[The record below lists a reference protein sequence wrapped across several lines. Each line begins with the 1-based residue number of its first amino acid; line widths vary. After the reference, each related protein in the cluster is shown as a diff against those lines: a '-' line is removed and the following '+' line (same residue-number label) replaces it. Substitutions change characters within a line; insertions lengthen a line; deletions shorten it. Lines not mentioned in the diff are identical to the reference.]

1 MIAILG
7 CGFGLYGHLPALID
21 LGLPVSTLD
30 RYRPALQAR
39 PELSCC
45 IPHVSFMEDEEE
57 LMAQADV
64 LVLAR
69 RPVDHFPII
78 RNLVQ
83 RRKEIRLVVE
93 KPIAVD
99 SRTAGRLHQMMINA
113 GIRYHVPYLF
123 PHCRWT
129 RSIQHTVAGR
139 GCSVRLEWEMDFR
152 NPAGSWKYDP
162 GVGGGIVAY
171 YTINFLPLVLKALG
185 PAARCKRV
193 NYAEG
198 RHLSFVA
205 STGDVEILC
214 RFAFRDEP
222 SFRVVVNGT
231 ETFHSATPFGEP
243 PVSTLPDPRIGVLQC
258 FYRKEVFAQKQDAL
272 NHAQV
277 IRTWNV
283 LEDHSPLNSAETID
297 DTVTEHDSKRRCS

>member
-21 LGLPVSTLD
+21 LGFTVSTLD
-30 RYRPALQAR
+30 RYRPTLQAR
-39 PELSCC
+39 PELSRC
-45 IPHVSFMEDEEE
+45 IPHVSFMKDEEE

-83 RRKEIRLVVE
+83 RRKEIQLVVE

-99 SRTAGRLHQMMINA
+99 SRTAGRLHHVMIDA

-123 PHCRWT
+123 PHCGWT
-129 RSIQHTVAGR
+129 RAIRHAVTGR
-139 GCSVRLEWEMDFR
+139 SCSVRLEWEMDFR

-162 GVGGGIVAY
+162 GVGGGMVAY
-171 YTINFLPLVLKALG
+171 YAINFLPLVLKALG
-185 PAARCKRV
+185 PAARCRGVKYV
-193 NYAEG
+193 EG

-205 STGDVEILC
+205 SIGDVEILC
-214 RFAFRDEP
+214 RFAFRDEL
-222 SFRVVVNGT
+222 SFRVVINGT
-231 ETFHSATPFGEP
+231 DTFHSATPFGDP
-243 PVSTLPDPRIGVLQC
+243 PVSALPDPRIGVLTC
-258 FYRKEVFAQKQDAL
+258 FYKKEVFAQQRDAL

-277 IRTWNV
+277 IRTWNE
-283 LEDHSPLNSAETID
+283 LENHPPLNSAETINS
-297 DTVTEHDSKRRCS
+297 TVTEHDSKRR

>member
-1 MIAILG
+1 MISVLG
-7 CGFGLYGHLPALID
+7 RGFGLYGHLPALID
-21 LGLPVSTLD
+21 LGFPVSTLD

-39 PELSCC
+39 PELSCF
-45 IPHVSFMEDEEE
+45 IPQISFIEDEEE
-57 LMAQADV
+57 LVAQADV

-69 RPVDHFPII
+69 RPVDHVPII
-78 RNLVQ
+78 QNLVQ
-83 RRKEIRLVVE
+83 RRKDIRLVVE

-123 PHCRWT
+123 PHCPWT
-129 RSIQHTVAGR
+129 RAIWHTVASR
-139 GCSVRLEWEMDFR
+139 RCSVRLEWEMDFR

-171 YTINFLPLVLKALG
+171 YAINFLPLVLKALG
-185 PAARCKRV
+185 PAAPCRRV
-193 NYAEG
+193 NYVEG

-205 STGDVEILC
+205 SIGDVEILC

-222 SFRVVVNGT
+222 SFWVVINGT
-231 ETFHSATPFGEP
+231 ETFRSATPFGES
-243 PVSTLPDPRIGVLQC
+243 PVSALPDPRIGALQC
-258 FYRKEVFAQKQDAL
+258 FYRKEVFAQKRDAL

-277 IRTWNV
+277 IRTWDV
-283 LEDHSPLNSAETID
+283 LEDRSSLNPAETID
-297 DTVTEHDSKRRCS
+297 DTVTDHDSRRR

>member
-1 MIAILG
+1 MISILG

-21 LGLPVSTLD
+21 LGFPVSTLD
-30 RYRPALQAR
+30 RYRPALQAH
-39 PELSCC
+39 PALSCF
-45 IPHVSFMEDEEE
+45 IPQVSFVEDEEE
-57 LMAQADV
+57 LVTQAHV

-83 RRKEIRLVVE
+83 RRKDIQIVVE

-99 SRTAGRLHQMMINA
+99 SRTAGRLHHIMINA

-129 RSIQHTVAGR
+129 QAIWHTVANR

-152 NPAGSWKYDP
+152 NPASSWKYDP

-171 YTINFLPLVLKALG
+171 YAINFLPLVLKALG

-193 NYAEG
+193 NYVEG

-205 STGDVEILC
+205 SIGDAEILC

-222 SFRVVVNGT
+222 SFRVVINGA
-231 ETFHSATPFGEP
+231 ETFRSATPFGEP
-243 PVSTLPDPRIGVLQC
+243 PVSTLPDPRIGVLKC
-258 FYRKEVFAQKQDAL
+258 FYRKEVFAQKQDTL

-277 IRTWNV
+277 IRTWDA
-283 LEDHSPLNSAETID
+283 LEVHSSLNSAEAID
-297 DTVTEHDSKRRCS
+297 DTVTEHDPKRW

>member
-1 MIAILG
+1 MISILG

-21 LGLPVSTLD
+21 LGFSVSTLD
-30 RYRPALQAR
+30 RYRPALHAR
-39 PELSCC
+39 PELSRC
-45 IPHVSFMEDEEE
+45 IPHVSFIEDEEE
-57 LMAQADV
+57 LVAQADV

-69 RPVDHFPII
+69 RPVDHVPII

-99 SRTAGRLHQMMINA
+99 SRTAGRLHHVMINA

-123 PHCRWT
+123 PYCRWT
-129 RSIQHTVAGR
+129 RAIRHTVAGR
-139 GCSVRLEWEMDFR
+139 GGSVRLEWEMDFR

-162 GVGGGIVAY
+162 GAGGGMMAY
-171 YTINFLPLVLKALG
+171 YAINFLPLVLKVLG
-185 PAARCKRV
+185 PAAPCRRV
-193 NYAEG
+193 HYVEG
-198 RHLSFVA
+198 RHMSFVA
-205 STGDVEILC
+205 SIGDAEILC

-222 SFRVVVNGT
+222 SFRVMSNGT

-243 PVSTLPDPRIGVLQC
+243 PVSALPDPRIGALTR
-258 FYRKEVFAQKQDAL
+258 FYRKEVFAQQRDTL

-277 IRTWNV
+277 IRTWDV
-283 LEDHSPLNSAETID
+283 LENHSSLNSAETID
-297 DTVTEHDSKRRCS
+297 DTVTAHDSKRR